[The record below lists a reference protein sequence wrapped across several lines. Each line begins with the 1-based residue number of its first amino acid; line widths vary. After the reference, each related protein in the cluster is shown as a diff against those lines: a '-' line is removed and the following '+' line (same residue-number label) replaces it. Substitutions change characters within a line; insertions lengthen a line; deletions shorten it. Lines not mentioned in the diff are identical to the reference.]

1 MGKNRVFCTCCV
13 AFVIGLLA
21 AVPVVFVWNL
31 FLNGQGSFNLVA
43 SLAIAVSVGCLPLV
57 WIVTRGGREHRQR

>member
-1 MGKNRVFCTCCV
+1 MGKKWVFCTSCV

-21 AVPVVFVWNL
+21 AVPAVFVWNL

-43 SLAIAVSVGCLPLV
+43 SVTIAASVACVPPV
-57 WIVTRGGREHRQR
+57 WVLTRAGRERQRR